1 MTERGSGMAD
11 AMPTAREFWD
21 GFYNTFSWNGEGPV
35 NRLLVREVDGLEPA
49 TALDLGCSE
58 GSDCLWLASQGWK
71 VVGVDASQTV
81 VDRAGELAARAGLA
95 DRASF
100 ERHDLSESFP
110 SGQFQLVTASFLHNP
125 VARPGD
131 RERILAAATDSVT
144 PEGHL
149 LVISHWKMP
158 DWHRGLP
165 VYDHPVNLTI
175 QSPEEN
181 RAALA
186 LDESWQVLR
195 DELVDTEM
203 TGPDGMI
210 GLRQDHLIHAV
221 RRARRP

>member
-1 MTERGSGMAD
+1 MTDRGNDMAN

-21 GFYNTFSWNGEGPV
+21 DFYDTFSWDGKGPV
-35 NRLLVREVDGLEPA
+35 NRLLVEEMGGLEPA

-58 GSDCLWLASQGWK
+58 GSDCLWLASQGWQ
-71 VVGVDASQTV
+71 VLGVDASQTV
-81 VDRAGELAARAGLA
+81 VDRARALAARAGLA

-110 SGQFQLVTASFLHNP
+110 SGQFHLVTASFLHNP

-131 RERILAAATDSVT
+131 RERILARAADTVT
-144 PEGHL
+144 LEGHL

-158 DWHRGLP
+158 DWHQKLP
-165 VYDHPVNLTI
+165 SYDHPVNLTI

-186 LDESWQVLR
+186 LDGSWEVLR
-195 DELVDTEM
+195 DEIVDTEM
-203 TGPDGMI
+203 TGPEGTF

-221 RRARRP
+221 RRARRT